1 MTGESDVPE
10 TRSPIVLIDQW
21 EDGAI
26 EERAWVEVTKD
37 TQSAESALRMI
48 EDLYPVEDRYEEETY
63 AASGATEHLKA
74 MGDFSSSGLDEVQWE
89 LCEPGPGAVEFWVV
103 NVVCMV

>member
-10 TRSPIVLIDQW
+10 VRSPIILIDAWQ
-21 EDGAI
+21 DGAI

-37 TQSAESALRMI
+37 VQTAEGARKMI
-48 EDLYPVEDRYEEETY
+48 EDLYPVEDREEEEIY
-63 AASGATEHLKA
+63 AASGATEHLKPV
-74 MGDFSSSGLDEVQWE
+74 GDFSSSALDEVQWE
-89 LCEPGPGAVEFWVV
+89 VCEPGPGAVKFWVV